1 MSNALNLIYNHIA
14 LIVIFFICYMVLF
27 KLNKDNFKGA
37 DDYLDIFYF
46 TSITQSSTGYGDIVP
61 KTKLAKMFTSLHHI
75 LILFIFAEYVY
86 EITR

>member
-1 MSNALNLIYNHIA
+1 MAKPIDLVYNNII
-14 LIVIFFICYMVLF
+14 LMIVFFIIYSTLYYF
-27 KLNKDNFKGA
+27 NNDNFNNVTS
-37 DDYLDIFYF
+37 YFDIFYF
-46 TSITQSSTGYGDIVP
+46 TTTTQSSTGYGDIVP